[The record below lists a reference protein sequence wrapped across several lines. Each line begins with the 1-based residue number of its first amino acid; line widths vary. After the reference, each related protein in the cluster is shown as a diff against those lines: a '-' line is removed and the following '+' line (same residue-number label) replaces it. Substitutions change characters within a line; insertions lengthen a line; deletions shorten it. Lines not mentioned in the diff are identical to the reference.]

1 MSFKGEFIEEK
12 SALEEVGNV
21 LQKLIKLE
29 ASIEEIKAS
38 NEQILT
44 SLNELTSQ
52 GQEEMVKIYTKGQ
65 IESELLLNS
74 EASLDSFAASSAVF
88 TASEKINFI
97 QDIRLASRYMIF
109 YIMVNYLLFNF
120 LEVYFMAKIKIM
132 LKCSVNLSFF

>member
-44 SLNELTSQ
+44 SLNKLTSQ